1 MNNDSTNIVQ
11 NLASLCAE
19 SDPQVVTQTE
29 RKLNEMIQQLS
40 QLRENLITKQHEVKI
55 ESNYWQF
62 FSFFIAIYNKA
73 LNIT

>member
-1 MNNDSTNIVQ
+1 MTNNSTNIVQ

-40 QLRENLITKQHEVKI
+40 QLRENLITKQHEV
-55 ESNYWQF
+55 SN
-62 FSFFIAIYNKA
+62 
-73 LNIT
+73 

>member
-55 ESNYWQF
+55 GSNYFKIFLFLLQ
-62 FSFFIAIYNKA
+62 Y
-73 LNIT
+73 